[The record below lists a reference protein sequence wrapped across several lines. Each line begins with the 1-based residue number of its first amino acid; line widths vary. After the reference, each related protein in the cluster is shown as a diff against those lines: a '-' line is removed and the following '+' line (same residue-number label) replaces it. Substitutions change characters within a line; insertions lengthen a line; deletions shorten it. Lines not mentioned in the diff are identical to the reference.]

1 MTIFRIHNDVKMA
14 FLSFSNAIFV
24 RNCVEAHAR
33 VNFMS
38 KVFKKNNFKKIISKK
53 IISKK
58 IISKTKFFKH
68 NTEYVNEDSS
78 FCPLSYHILSP
89 QLSHFVPSAITFC
102 PLSYHILSLCFLP
115 TITFCPIFA
124 SAITFCP
131 QNFP

>member
-78 FCPLSYHILSP
+78 FCPLSYHILS
-89 QLSHFVPSAITFC
+89 
-102 PLSYHILSLCFLP
+102 LCFLP